1 MKSIFWI
8 FSIFSELLTG
18 LTINFNFNI
27 YAQKSSFNKENTN
40 FNIAVAADWG
50 CE

>member
-8 FSIFSELLTG
+8 FSIFVPMTG
-18 LTINFNFNI
+18 LTINFNYNI
-27 YAQKSSFNKENTN
+27 YAHKSSFTKENTN

-50 CE
+50 C